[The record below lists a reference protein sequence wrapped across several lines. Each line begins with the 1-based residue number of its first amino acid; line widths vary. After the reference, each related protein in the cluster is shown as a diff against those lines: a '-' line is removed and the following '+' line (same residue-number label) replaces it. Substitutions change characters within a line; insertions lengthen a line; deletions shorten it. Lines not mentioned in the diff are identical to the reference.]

1 MYDNDVHIDTTF
13 SIYSNRTGVDFYTRP
28 SNFTFYNCP
37 MAVRYILALCIMVN
51 GLYYIRCS
59 ACVECEVCGW
69 CQLDFTCTG
78 SNTSCTTGDWLTV
91 SHLCILTNDA
101 FNL

>member
-37 MAVRYILALCIMVN
+37 MAVRYILALCIMV
-51 GLYYIRCS
+51 YIT
-59 ACVECEVCGW
+59 
-69 CQLDFTCTG
+69 LDAVHVLNVKYVDGVNWILLVQGVILHVLLVTG
-78 SNTSCTTGDWLTV
+78 
-91 SHLCILTNDA
+91 
-101 FNL
+101 